1 MVAGQ
6 RCRLVDS
13 RNKMSRPPTTVPV
26 MALLAAGDAPD
37 GISADANGHALA
49 GAEFSTNT
57 WIAWLRPAPY

>member
-1 MVAGQ
+1 
-6 RCRLVDS
+6 
-13 RNKMSRPPTTVPV
+13 MSRPPTTVPV